1 MVSPIFVCTSSL
13 DYIKKQ
19 GYIPLGFVKKKTFF
33 PLGFVNFRKK
43 SLLVSRKSTIFAHRN
58 HYNMYLSRSIDTLLL
73 EWKNSISLK
82 PLLLRGARQV
92 GKSWAVEHLGK
103 SFDHF
108 IEVNFEKRPDMID
121 VFERVHDVH
130 DIANNLSILYNT
142 PIEAGKT
149 LLFLDEIQDSPDA
162 IKSLWAFKEDFPGLH
177 VVAAG
182 SLLEFALKE
191 LPSFG
196 VGRIRSLFV
205 YPFSFDEF
213 LQAEGK
219 SAWVK
224 AKQEASSQ
232 KPLFTPLYNDLVQ
245 HYRTFLMVGGMPA
258 SVAAWVTTH
267 DYRNCQAEL
276 DDIQLTY
283 YDDFKKYAKK
293 VDSTLLRNTLQSV
306 ILQIGH
312 KFTYSKVEG
321 DNRADEVKKA
331 LGLLCDA
338 GIIKRVSHTSANGLP
353 LGAEVNEKFRKY
365 IYLDSGLLLR
375 ILDMD
380 LGGARQL
387 TDLILAGTADDLVNK
402 GGLAEMMLGWE
413 LVKYNNP
420 RSQHDLYYWEN
431 TADGANSEVDYII
444 ARDMKVLPIE
454 CKAGVSGKMKSLYLF
469 MRQKHLADAVRCSLE
484 NFAQLENLD
493 KQDNDSLRRIQIIP
507 LFAVSNL

>member
-1 MVSPIFVCTSSL
+1 M
-13 DYIKKQ
+13 
-19 GYIPLGFVKKKTFF
+19 
-33 PLGFVNFRKK
+33 
-43 SLLVSRKSTIFAHRN
+43 H
-58 HYNMYLSRSIDTLLL
+58 NMYINRTIDRLLMD
-73 EWKNSISLK
+73 WKNSSSLK

-92 GKSWAVEHLGK
+92 GKSWAVEHLAE
-103 SFDHF
+103 SFDYF
-108 IEVNFEKRPDMID
+108 IEVNFEKRPDMIE
-121 VFERVHDVH
+121 VFERVHEVH
-130 DIANNLSILYNT
+130 DLANNLSMLYNT
-142 PIEAGKT
+142 PVEVGKT

-162 IKSLWAFKEDFPGLH
+162 IKSLWSFKEDFPGLH

-182 SLLEFALKE
+182 SLLEFALKD

-196 VGRIRSLFV
+196 VGRIRSLYV

-213 LQAEGK
+213 LMAEGK
-219 SAWVK
+219 AAWVK
-224 AKQEASSQ
+224 AKQEADYQ
-232 KPLFTPLYNDLVQ
+232 KPLLPPLYNDLVQ

-258 SVAAWVTTH
+258 SVAAWVSTH
-267 DYRNCQAEL
+267 DYRNCQTEL

-283 YDDFKKYAKK
+283 YDDFKKYGKK
-293 VDSTLLRNTLQSV
+293 VDTTLLRNTLQSV
-306 ILQIGH
+306 ILQTGS

-321 DNRADEVKKA
+321 DSRAEEVKKA

-338 GIIKRVSHTSANGLP
+338 GVIKRVSHTAANGLP
-353 LGAEVNEKFRKY
+353 LGAEVNDKFRKY
-365 IYLDSGLLLR
+365 IYLDSGLMLR

-387 TDLILAGTADDLVNK
+387 TEMILAGTAEDLVNK

-413 LVKYNNP
+413 LIKYNNP

-469 MRQKHLADAVRCSLE
+469 MRQKHLTEGIRCSLE
-484 NFAQLENLD
+484 NFALLENHD
-493 KQDNDSLRRIQIIP
+493 KQDADALRHIHITP
-507 LFAVSNL
+507 LFAVSNLCDNGKN

>member
-1 MVSPIFVCTSSL
+1 M
-13 DYIKKQ
+13 YINRT
-19 GYIPLGFVKKKTFF
+19 ID
-33 PLGFVNFRKK
+33 R
-43 SLLVSRKSTIFAHRN
+43 LL
-58 HYNMYLSRSIDTLLL
+58 M
-73 EWKNSISLK
+73 EWKNSSSLK

-92 GKSWAVEHLGK
+92 GKSWAVEHLAE
-103 SFDHF
+103 SFDYF
-108 IEVNFEKRPDMID
+108 IEVNFEKRPDMLE

-130 DIANNLSILYNT
+130 DLANNLSMLYNT
-142 PIEAGKT
+142 PVEAGKT

-182 SLLEFALKE
+182 SLLEFALKD

-213 LQAEGK
+213 LMAEGK
-219 SAWVK
+219 AAWVK
-224 AKQEASSQ
+224 AKQEANYQ
-232 KPLFTPLYNDLVQ
+232 KPLLTPLYNDLVQ

-258 SVAAWVTTH
+258 SVAAWVSTH
-267 DYRNCQAEL
+267 DYRYCQTEL

-283 YDDFKKYAKK
+283 YDDFKKYGKK
-293 VDSTLLRNTLQSV
+293 VDTTLLRNTLQSV
-306 ILQIGH
+306 ILQTGS

-321 DNRADEVKKA
+321 DSRAEEVKKA

-338 GIIKRVSHTSANGLP
+338 GVIKRVSHTAANGLP
-353 LGAEVNEKFRKY
+353 LGAEVNDKFRKY
-365 IYLDSGLLLR
+365 IYLDSGLMLR

-387 TDLILAGTADDLVNK
+387 TEMILAGTAEDLVNK

-413 LVKYNNP
+413 LIKYNNP

-469 MRQKHLADAVRCSLE
+469 MRQKHLTEAIRCSLE
-484 NFAQLENLD
+484 NFGEFDYSNP
-493 KQDNDSLRRIQIIP
+493 QDNGEIRHVRIVP
-507 LFAVSNL
+507 LYAMGKI